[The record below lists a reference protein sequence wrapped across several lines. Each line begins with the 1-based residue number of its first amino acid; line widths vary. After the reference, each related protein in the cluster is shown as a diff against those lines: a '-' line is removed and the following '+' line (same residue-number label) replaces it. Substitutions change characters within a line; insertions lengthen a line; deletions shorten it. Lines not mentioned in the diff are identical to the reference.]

1 MSNHKRKLPAK
12 FNAYQDLLTGEKGSQ
27 ILKAWDVE
35 ILSK

>member
-1 MSNHKRKLPAK
+1 MSNDKRKLPDE
-12 FNAYQDLLTGEKGSQ
+12 FSAYQDLLTGEKASQ